1 MRKISFCILFIL
13 AFVACSNDDSES
25 KPDVPVYDNTM
36 FVGEWVSVNQSKT
49 LYSNLVLRNSTRCD
63 FVLYQNQTGEKSVFK
78 EEYGSWSWYQNRQ
91 LIGFSLS
98 SSHAPYHQI
107 VEFSTD
113 KMILRNIETN
123 TTDEYYRVVE
133 VVDVEA
139 GQSAVIQYLQDK
151 SGLSLSSSNEV
162 VASVSADG
170 VVSGLQGG
178 TAFISVEGNQTT
190 CYVKVRVNSRV
201 DRFAAETHL
210 SISEVVNKYGDPDV
224 TGSLGGV
231 KAGILY
237 NVSNPDSE
245 LTLVQYD
252 YDILTN
258 EVILIHTA
266 YKLEDTFFADIDYM
280 EEHFYLQDSSSMI
293 RFGKK
298 EKLWDNEFIIT
309 PFISKGIMYVNYQNR
324 DYNQY

>member
-1 MRKISFCILFIL
+1 MRKISFYILFIL
-13 AFVACSNDDSES
+13 AFVACSNDDSDS
-25 KPDVPVYDNTM
+25 KWDVPVYDNTM

-49 LYSNLVLRNSTRCD
+49 LYSNLILLNSTRCD
-63 FVLYQNQTGEKSVFK
+63 FILYQNQTGEKSVFK
-78 EEYGSWSWYQNRQ
+78 EDHGSWSWYQNRQ
-91 LIGFSLS
+91 LLGFSLGS
-98 SSHAPYHQI
+98 NHAPYHQI
-107 VEFSTD
+107 VELSSG
-113 KMILRNIETN
+113 KMLLRNIENN

-139 GQSAVIQYLQDK
+139 GQSSAIQSLK
-151 SGLSLSSSNEV
+151 NLSGLSLSSSNEV
-162 VASVSADG
+162 VATVSEDG

-178 TAFISVEGNQTT
+178 TAFISVEGGETT

-201 DRFAAETHL
+201 DRFASETHL
-210 SISEVVNKYGDPDV
+210 SIGEVIEKYGDPDL

-266 YKLEDTFFADIDYM
+266 YKSEETFSADIDYM
-280 EEHFYLQDSSSMI
+280 DEHFYLQDSSTGFL
-293 RFGKK
+293 FGKK
-298 EKLWDNEFIIT
+298 EIYWDNEFIVT
-309 PFISKGIMYVNYQNR
+309 PFVSNGIMYVNYQNQ
-324 DYNQY
+324 DYSQF